1 MTSDAL
7 GHLLETRPD
16 WDDLAAEGLVMND
29 VKVILF
35 FFLFFSSFY
44 MKIHN
49 NVTTGS

>member
-35 FFLFFSSFY
+35 FSFY

>member
-35 FFLFFSSFY
+35 FFFSFY